1 MAEPV
6 RVGVIGTGIGVAHI
20 EALRRV
26 PEAMVVAV
34 CSAQQERAEAIA
46 RRFRIRHATT
56 DYHDL
61 LGADI
66 DAVIVASP
74 PALHLPIAR
83 DAIAAG
89 KHVFCEKPL
98 TVTLDDAR
106 VLHELARQAGV
117 VHMLNHQ
124 QRFMAPY
131 ARAKVLLDKGF
142 IGDLTIADARMV
154 FNPVDYLRSPS
165 WSDSKAG
172 WFTDAAQGG
181 GIMSGSAGPHLIDL
195 LLWYGGPIAAVA
207 AQTAVTQPAIPLR
220 DGREARDINAADA
233 FIVLVRFAHGGMGTI
248 RGIPVGYHQ
257 TSGFGLDLH
266 GTAGSLLVE
275 HGGLRGATAGDDDLA
290 ELPLPDDIPQDRVV
304 IAGIFIDA
312 VRAGGP
318 SPTPNFADGVAVQ
331 ALLAAAETAARTGEW
346 VNVESGSK
354 V

>member
-6 RVGVIGTGIGVAHI
+6 RVGVIGTGIGAAHI
-20 EALRRV
+20 EALRRA
-26 PEAMVVAV
+26 PDATVVAV
-34 CSAQQERAEAIA
+34 CSARQERAQAVA
-46 RRFRIRHATT
+46 RRFRIPRTTT

-61 LGADI
+61 LGDGI
-66 DAVIVASP
+66 DAVVVASP
-74 PALHLPIAR
+74 PALHLPMAR

-98 TVTLDDAR
+98 AITLDEAR
-106 VLHELARQAGV
+106 ELRDLAHKAGI

-124 QRFMAPY
+124 QRFMPPY
-131 ARAKVLLDKGF
+131 ARAKQLLDRGF

-154 FNPVDYLRSPS
+154 FNPVDYLRSPN

-181 GIMSGSAGPHLIDL
+181 GIMSGSAGPHLVDL

-207 AQTAVTQPAIPLR
+207 ARTAVTQPAIPLR

-233 FIVLVRFAHGGMGTI
+233 FVVLARFAHGGMGTI

-275 HGGLRGATAGDDDLA
+275 HGGLRGAAAGDDDLA
-290 ELPLPDDIPQDRVV
+290 DLPLPGDAPQDRVV
-304 IAGIFIDA
+304 IARTFIDA

-318 SPTPNFADGVAVQ
+318 SPAPNFDDGVAVQ

-346 VNVESGSK
+346 VDVELGSK